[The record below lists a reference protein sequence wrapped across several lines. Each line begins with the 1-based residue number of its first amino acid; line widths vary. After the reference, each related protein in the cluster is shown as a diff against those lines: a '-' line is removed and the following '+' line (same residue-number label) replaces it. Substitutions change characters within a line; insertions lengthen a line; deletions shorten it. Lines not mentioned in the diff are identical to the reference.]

1 MELVQVAQHVEDLD
15 RAVAFYEDLLGK
27 KAAAI
32 YTPPGIAF
40 FFLDGTRL
48 KLDATSASSELY
60 LAVDDVE
67 FSVDE
72 LKQRG
77 VEILEDAH
85 VIWQH
90 TDDSLGPVG
99 TDEWLAFIRDSE
111 GNRVA
116 LVSYSDT
123 DPND

>member
-27 KAAAI
+27 KATAV

-48 KLDATSASSELY
+48 KLDPTSAPSELY

-90 TDDSLGPVG
+90 SDDTLGPAG
-99 TDEWLAFIRDSE
+99 RDEWLAFIRDSE